1 MKRIILFSLIAFSLT
16 ASSQRRRIV
25 EPVFDITP
33 EEAMAQYDF
42 DKAEEILNAK
52 IDYLTKKKQ
61 PTEHEDSLLVEVEKA
76 KVRLQATESVTFID
90 SLVIPKEDLISN
102 LRLGS
107 ESGSIET

>member
-16 ASSQRRRIV
+16 ASAQRRRIV

-52 IDYLTKKKQ
+52 IELENDADICCNDITEWLKIRIPRAAMPHRVEFGRLT
-61 PTEHEDSLLVEVEKA
+61 T
-76 KVRLQATESVTFID
+76 T
-90 SLVIPKEDLISN
+90 
-102 LRLGS
+102 
-107 ESGSIET
+107 SIGKICNRQK